1 MALSN
6 SQYNEIMR
14 DYDQT
19 RLKNLRLL
27 EERKDRIYKDIPAL
41 EEIDRQIR
49 SINGGIIRMRLSG
62 YDTGM
67 EQEKLRQLRSSRYQL
82 LEQKGYPKDS
92 LEAGYDCPFCK
103 DTGFIDGQKCR
114 CFKRREIA
122 LLYRQSNLRKVLDK
136 ENFDTFTLEWYDN
149 KTSEGGR
156 SPQDQARIVRDVCY
170 QMAHNFSSSRENLLL
185 TGTAGTGKT
194 FLTHCIAREVLD
206 QCYSVIYLS
215 AIELFD
221 LFSRRSFRQS
231 YTEEDEL
238 MYQHVFDCDLLIIDD
253 LGTEAVNRFTIT
265 SLFQCINDRA
275 REMLPV
281 VISTNLS
288 LKELRDT
295 YSERIASRLMS
306 EYRYLELFGDD
317 IRLKIRFSRR

>member
-19 RLKNLRLL
+19 RLKNLRLQQ
-27 EERKDRIYKDIPAL
+27 ERTARIYEELPAL
-41 EEIDRQIR
+41 EEIDRRIHDL
-49 SINGGIIRMRLSG
+49 NGRIVRMRLSG
-62 YDTGM
+62 SRADT
-67 EQEKLRQLRSSRYQL
+67 EQESLKQLRRNKYQL
-82 LEQKGYPKDS
+82 LQEKGYPRDS
-92 LEAGYDCPFCK
+92 LEVTYDCRLCK

-114 CFKRREIA
+114 CFKRREIE
-122 LLYRQSNLRKVLDK
+122 LLYRQSNLKKVLDK

-149 KTSEGGR
+149 KTAEGGR
-156 SPQDQARIVRDVCY
+156 SPRDQARYVRDVCFH
-170 QMAHNFSSSRENLLL
+170 MAGSFSDARQNLLL

-194 FLTHCIAREVLD
+194 FLTHCIAREVMD

-221 LFSRRSFRQS
+221 LFSRRSFHQNF
-231 YTEEDEL
+231 TEEDEL
-238 MYQHVFDCDLLIIDD
+238 MYQHIFDCDLLIIDD
-253 LGTEAVNRFTIT
+253 LGTESVNRFTIT
-265 SLFQCINDRA
+265 SLFHCINDRG

-288 LKELRDT
+288 LKELKDT
-295 YSERIASRLMS
+295 YSERIASRLAS
-306 EYRYLELFGDD
+306 EYRYLELYGDD